1 MKKLILY
8 FLFFAVTTANAQTTT
23 DSSSSKKTLFSKK
36 SWELSLMGSF
46 TSQSVDNGYPNEDIT
61 ELSLCISPAYYI
73 YNGLSLEPEFVALVQ
88 FYGSN
93 QSANYQL
100 LLNVGYTFLT
110 TKSFHPYIKSG
121 YGIGD
126 MTTSYFAGTAASP
139 NAAEDI
145 NEFVQIINAGV
156 GAKWMVGANAAIKA
170 ELNYRVQHYSYIP
183 YNWAEES
190 DGSVDVS
197 ISHFGILLGMSIF
210 L

>member
-23 DSSSSKKTLFSKK
+23 DSSSNKKTLFAKK

-46 TSQSVDNGYPNEDIT
+46 TSESVDNGYPDDENST
-61 ELSLCISPAYYI
+61 LSLSISPAYYI
-73 YNGLSLEPEFVALVQ
+73 YDGLSLEPELIALVK
-88 FYGSN
+88 FYGNN
-93 QSANYQL
+93 QAANYQL
-100 LLNVGYTFLT
+100 LLNVGYTFRT
-110 TKSFHPYIKSG
+110 KKSFNPYIKAG

-126 MTTSYFAGTAASP
+126 MTTTYFAGTAASP
-139 NAAEDI
+139 NGAEDV
-145 NEFVQIINAGV
+145 NEFVQCINSGV
-156 GAKWMVGANAAIKA
+156 GAKWIVGNNAAIKA